1 MADTETINKL
11 KEYISNLRESGISV
25 SKAFLYGSHADG
37 TMNSESDIDLLIV
50 SDDQMDS
57 DTKASIAWK
66 LTGKTDSRIEPYLV
80 TKKKFEED
88 DVSPII
94 LTVKK
99 FGIEITN

>member
-1 MADTETINKL
+1 MAEREIVAKIKKYIEEL
-11 KEYISNLRESGISV
+11 KKSGISV
-25 SKAFLYGSHADG
+25 SKTFLYGSYAEG

-50 SDDQMDS
+50 SDDKMDP
-57 DTKASIAWK
+57 DIKASIAWK

-94 LTVKK
+94 LSVKK